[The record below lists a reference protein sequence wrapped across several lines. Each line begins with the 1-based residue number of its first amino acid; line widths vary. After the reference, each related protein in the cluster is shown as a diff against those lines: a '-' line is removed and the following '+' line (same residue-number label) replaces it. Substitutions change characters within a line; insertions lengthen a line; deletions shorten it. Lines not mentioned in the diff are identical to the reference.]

1 MSILAECP
9 LCRKKQSNKNKICT
23 CGQDLDKAKRSQ
35 RVRYWISFRFPGG
48 KQRREVV
55 GFSLEEARDAE
66 GKRRSQKR
74 ENRIFDMLPESK
86 ITFNELTEWYLGQ
99 ASVKKLASYDRVELA
114 LKNFNDVCGEFLLN
128 VIRQVDLEEYQER
141 RKKQN
146 RADATIDME
155 IKYAQTAVTKAFDND
170 MVDGHCLKAFRRT
183 KRLLE
188 KGSNARKNVVKI
200 YQYLKLIKVA
210 SKHYRAVLIIA
221 FNTGMRLGEIK
232 ALRWSYIDKKAMMI
246 RLPKKVTKEGR
257 DKDIP
262 INHNVK
268 AILDSIPQTLPPN
281 DYVINYI
288 GKPMSGKS
296 SLKKQFAETCEKA
309 GILYGRKTRG
319 GIIFH
324 DIRRT
329 VKTNMLLAG
338 VDRPHRDTIL
348 GHSLKGMDA
357 HYIVTTDES
366 LTKAMDKYT
375 EWLDGKLKL
384 QNVDQNVDQ
393 SLSKN

>member
-9 LCRKKQSNKNKICT
+9 LCRKKQSNKNKRCT

-35 RVRYWISFRFPGG
+35 RVRYWISYRLPGG

-86 ITFNELTEWYLGQ
+86 ITFNELGEWYLGLS
-99 ASVKKLASYDRVELA
+99 SVKNLASYDRVALA
-114 LKNFNDVCGEFLLN
+114 LRNFNDVFGDFQLN
-128 VIRQVDLEEYQER
+128 EIKQVDLEEYQLR
-141 RKKQN
+141 RKKQK

-170 MVDGHCLKAFRRT
+170 MVGGRCLKPFRKT

-188 KGSNARKNVVKI
+188 KGANVRKLTISIK
-200 YQYLKLIKVA
+200 QYLKLLESA
-210 SKHYRAVLIIA
+210 SVHFRAVLIIA

-232 ALRWSYIDKKAMMI
+232 ELRWSHIDLNNLMI
-246 RLPKKVTKEGR
+246 RLPKEVPKEGR
-257 DKDIP
+257 AKDIP
-262 INHNVK
+262 INHHVK
-268 AILDSIPQTLPPN
+268 KALDSLPRSILC
-281 DYVINYI
+281 DHVITYM
-288 GKPMSGKS
+288 GKPLNGKS
-296 SLKKQFAETCEKA
+296 SLKKQFPETCQKA
-309 GILYGRKTRG
+309 GIAYGRKAAG
-319 GIIFH
+319 GIVFH

-338 VDRPHRDTIL
+338 VDRPHRDSIL

-357 HYIVTTDES
+357 HYIVPSDES
-366 LTKAMDKYT
+366 LTKAMDRYT
-375 EWLDGKLKL
+375 DWLDEQLKL
-384 QNVDQNVDQ
+384 ENVDQNVDQ
-393 SLSKN
+393 SLSKR